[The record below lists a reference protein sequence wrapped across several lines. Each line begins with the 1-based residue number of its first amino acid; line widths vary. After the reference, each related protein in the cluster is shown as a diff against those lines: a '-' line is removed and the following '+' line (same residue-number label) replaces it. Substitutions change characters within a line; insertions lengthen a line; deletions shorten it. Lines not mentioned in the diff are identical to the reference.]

1 MAFMAHLAWRGAA
14 ILTGVSPQNTFPLE
28 LILEVGKFLASPFD
42 GSLRALLS
50 LPQVFSGMC
59 NGTVP
64 RMGSTQEMIPMKVA
78 TLTIKLDGENCFVVA
93 NGIALQSVET
103 S

>member
-1 MAFMAHLAWRGAA
+1 MSRLQPSHDEEIGALLTLAVPSTLERRQCVGTA
-14 ILTGVSPQNTFPLE
+14 GRFPHE

-50 LPQVFSGMC
+50 VPQVFSGMC

-64 RMGSTQEMIPMKVA
+64 RMGSTQEDDSNESGNA
-78 TLTIKLDGENCFVVA
+78 DNRT
-93 NGIALQSVET
+93 
-103 S
+103 